1 MLHFLDHLAKCDH
14 RHLVVIL
21 KEVKF
26 NTKYHRIVTGLL
38 TGTNQ
43 HTIFDYIVVR
53 YVRPLV
59 FDLLFNEHLQSKAR
73 VGGRNKNKN
82 KMWK

>member
-1 MLHFLDHLAKCDH
+1 MWSNMYTVCYGGHSYNCYQY

-38 TGTNQ
+38 TGILTNQ
-43 HTIFDYIVVR
+43 RIIFDYIVVR
-53 YVRPLV
+53 YVTIDKL
-59 FDLLFNEHLQSKAR
+59 
-73 VGGRNKNKN
+73 
-82 KMWK
+82 

>member
-1 MLHFLDHLAKCDH
+1 MWSNLFVSYVTVDIRNINI

-38 TGTNQ
+38 TGILTNQ
-43 HTIFDYIVVR
+43 RTIFDYIVVR
-53 YVRPLV
+53 YVTIDKL
-59 FDLLFNEHLQSKAR
+59 
-73 VGGRNKNKN
+73 
-82 KMWK
+82 

>member
-1 MLHFLDHLAKCDH
+1 MWSNLLVSYVTVDIHIFANIYI

-38 TGTNQ
+38 TGILTNQ
-43 HTIFDYIVVR
+43 RTIFDYIVVR
-53 YVRPLV
+53 YVTIDKL
-59 FDLLFNEHLQSKAR
+59 
-73 VGGRNKNKN
+73 
-82 KMWK
+82 

>member
-1 MLHFLDHLAKCDH
+1 MWSNLFVSYVTVDIQTNICNINI

-38 TGTNQ
+38 TGILTNQ
-43 HTIFDYIVVR
+43 RTIFDYIVVR
-53 YVRPLV
+53 YVTIDKL
-59 FDLLFNEHLQSKAR
+59 
-73 VGGRNKNKN
+73 
-82 KMWK
+82 